1 MITQIIKLIEDESF
15 IEILINSDDSQKAY
29 IFKKI
34 KKYKYSEKTK
44 NVLRIKEKISIIY
57 MKIM

>member
-1 MITQIIKLIEDESF
+1 MKLIEDESF

-34 KKYKYSEKTK
+34 KKYKYSEK
-44 NVLRIKEKISIIY
+44 
-57 MKIM
+57 MKKCIAN